1 MAQRILGVDLGAYT
15 VKMVELETGFRQS
28 KVRLL
33 REQPLVEAL
42 PDEDP
47 EGLPRR
53 LRTLRQMADQL
64 HDQPDVVALALGDEL
79 TVRIIEVPFQDARKI
94 DQVIGF
100 ELESQILGELDGLVV
115 DQVLAEA
122 VGDGARVLAVGAERE
137 KLQQVIAALAERQL
151 EPRYVG
157 AGILSY
163 AALLQH
169 ALPSIV
175 AAPVEEG
182 EQPAHPARSIDVVVD
197 LGHRS
202 TRVAFVEQGRTLFAR
217 TISRGGADVTA
228 ALADTYRLE
237 PAAAER
243 AKHGQAQL
251 LPDDLDQIIDP
262 ARRKL
267 DSVLRDA
274 LRPLLR
280 DLRQTFSA
288 ARSQGEP
295 APQRLVLV
303 GGGARLNGLAA
314 HLSRELAVPLAELAV
329 STELLPPEV
338 AAEVTDLP
346 SVALGMAF
354 GVGLSTGTQVN
365 LRKGALV
372 FHNDYSYL
380 RGKAT
385 SLALGAIVVLACLGL
400 NAYASLHAM
409 HKESDVLQ
417 SRLRV
422 ETAELFGTS
431 KTDGKAVIEELRRG
445 PQNGSPPVPSMTAFD
460 VLDEITARLPPK
472 DRLTLDVLELDIK
485 PKKTFMKAT
494 AGSAKEIDLLVEA
507 LKQIDCFTDI
517 QKGKVATIPGP
528 ATDGGSPA
536 ELKQFTLTIET
547 TCP

>member
-15 VKMVELETGFRQS
+15 VKLVELETGFRQS

-33 REQPLVEAL
+33 REQRLLDGL

-47 EGLPRR
+47 DGLPRQ
-53 LRTLRQMADQL
+53 LRTLRHMVDQL
-64 HDQPDVVALALGDEL
+64 DTQPDVVALALGNEL
-79 TVRIIEVPFQDARKI
+79 TLRIIEMPFQDARKI

-100 ELESQILGELDGLVV
+100 ELEPQILGELDGLVV
-115 DQVLAEA
+115 DQVLAEP
-122 VGDGARVLAVGAERE
+122 VGEGARVLAVGVERE
-137 KLQQVIAALAERQL
+137 RLQQIIAEMAAQRL
-151 EPRYVG
+151 EPRYIG
-157 AGILSY
+157 AGILGY

-169 ALPSIV
+169 ALPAVPV
-175 AAPVEEG
+175 APLEEG
-182 EQPAHPARSIDVVVD
+182 EEAVAGRSIDAVVD
-197 LGHRS
+197 IGHRS
-202 TRVAFVEQGRTLFAR
+202 TRVAFVEHGRTLFGR
-217 TISRGGADVTA
+217 TLGRGGNDITL
-228 ALADTYRLE
+228 ALADTYRLD

-243 AKHGQAQL
+243 AKHTQAQV
-251 LPDDLDQIIDP
+251 LPDDLDQIIEP

-295 APQRLVLV
+295 APQRLVLL
-303 GGGARLNGLAA
+303 GGGARLNGLSD
-314 HLSRELAVPLAELAV
+314 HLSRELGLPLAQLAV
-329 STELLPPEV
+329 STELLSPEV
-338 AAEVTDLP
+338 AVDTTELP
-346 SVALGMAF
+346 AVALGMAF
-354 GVGLSTGTQVN
+354 GVGLSTGSQVN
-365 LRKGALV
+365 LRKGSLV

-380 RGKAT
+380 RGKAA
-385 SLALGAIVVLACLGL
+385 SLGLGALVVLACLGL

-431 KTDGKAVIEELRRG
+431 KTDGKAVTEELRRG
-445 PQNGSPPVPSMTAFD
+445 PQNGSPPVPAMTAFD
-460 VLDEITARLPPK
+460 QLDEITRRLPPK
-472 DRLTLDVLELDIK
+472 DQLTLDILELDIK

-494 AGSAKEIDLLVEA
+494 AASAKEIDLLVEA
-507 LKQIDCFTDI
+507 LKQIDCYTDI

-528 ATDGGSPA
+528 TGDGGAAA
-536 ELKQFTLTIET
+536 ELKQFTLTIEN
-547 TCP
+547 TCS